1 MESAT
6 LTRPRPVAA
15 PTAPPREEGRA
26 ERWAWIAFAVLCA
39 GAIWG
44 FFAFPTYPNYD
55 SYYSL
60 LWGREILDGAL
71 PSYDAYR
78 APTPHPLAIAVGT
91 LLSPLGHGAERI
103 WILLCVASFVALV
116 AGV

>member
-15 PTAPPREEGRA
+15 PASPPREERRA
-26 ERWAWIAFAVLCA
+26 DRWAWIAFAALCA
-39 GAIWG
+39 GAVWG

-60 LWGREILDGAL
+60 LWGREILDGVL

-78 APTPHPLAIAVGT
+78 APTPHPLPILVG
-91 LLSPLGHGAERI
+91 LLIEPLGHAAER
-103 WILLCVASFVALV
+103 L
-116 AGV
+116 

>member
-15 PTAPPREEGRA
+15 PASESEARRSR
-26 ERWAWIAFAVLCA
+26 RWPWIAFAVLCA
-39 GAIWG
+39 GALWG
-44 FFAFPTYPNYD
+44 FLAYPTYPNYD

-60 LWGREILDGAL
+60 LWGREILDGHL

-78 APTPHPLAIAVGT
+78 APTPHPLPILVG
-91 LLSPLGHGAERI
+91 LLIEPLGHAAER
-103 WILLCVASFVALV
+103 L
-116 AGV
+116 

>member
-15 PTAPPREEGRA
+15 PQSPPREERRA
-26 ERWAWIAFAVLCA
+26 DRWAWIAFAALCA
-39 GAIWG
+39 GAVWG

-60 LWGREILDGAL
+60 LWGREVLDL
-71 PSYDAYR
+71 E
-78 APTPHPLAIAVGT
+78 APYFEGFRVPT
-91 LLSPLGHGAERI
+91 
-103 WILLCVASFVALV
+103 
-116 AGV
+116 